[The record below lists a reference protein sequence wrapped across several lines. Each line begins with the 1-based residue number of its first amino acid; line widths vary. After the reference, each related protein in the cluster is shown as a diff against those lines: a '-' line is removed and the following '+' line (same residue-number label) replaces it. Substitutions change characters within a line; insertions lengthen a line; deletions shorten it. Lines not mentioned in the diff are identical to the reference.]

1 MRRVSADARV
11 AALAPASRD
20 RNPAYTSYASAQD
33 IPRMAD
39 GRPDMRGIWQALN
52 AANWD
57 IQDHSAELGVPA
69 GQGVVEGGEL
79 PYLPDALGQRREN
92 YENRLTEDPE
102 AKCFMV
108 GVPRYLPAL
117 SVFKSFKRRIRSRS
131 CTSTRTCS
139 ATYTS
144 TASIRQGPSSG
155 GWGTPAHIGR
165 ATHWSWTSF
174 TSRIRPGLTGR
185 ETFTARNLHVVER
198 YTLTGPAHML
208 YEATI
213 EDPKVV
219 LQGLVDEHALVP
231 PPGSQHADPGV

>member
-1 MRRVSADARV
+1 MRRV
-11 AALAPASRD
+11 AALALALAIAIPL
-20 RNPAYTSYASAQD
+20 YTSYASAQD

-117 SVFKSFKRRIRSRS
+117 SVSNRSNGGSGHDPVRVRARVPQHIHRQRAS
-131 CTSTRTCS
+131 ARAHPVVDGGLPRTL
-139 ATYTS
+139 
-144 TASIRQGPSSG
+144 G
-155 GWGTPAHIGR
+155 GRHIGR
-165 ATHWSWTSF
+165 
-174 TSRIRPGLTGR
+174 GR
-185 ETFTARNLHVVER
+185 HSLH
-198 YTLTGPAHML
+198 GS
-208 YEATI
+208 
-213 EDPKVV
+213 D
-219 LQGLVDEHALVP
+219 LV
-231 PPGSQHADPGV
+231 